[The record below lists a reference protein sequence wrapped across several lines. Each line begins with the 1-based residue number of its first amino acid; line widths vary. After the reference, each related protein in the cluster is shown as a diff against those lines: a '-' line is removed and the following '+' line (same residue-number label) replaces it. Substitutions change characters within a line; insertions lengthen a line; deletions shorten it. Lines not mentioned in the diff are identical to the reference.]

1 VQQKISELF
10 LYLFLTLTGVTM
22 TNFEPLIAAQK
33 SAVEGIFNLS
43 NTLFDSAQKLVEL
56 NLQATK
62 ASMQEA
68 QANATAAVAAKDPQ
82 AVIALQAAALKAAP
96 EKAASY
102 LRHVYNITSAS
113 STEVRAFAEEAG
125 AKAKADMT
133 TMVDAAIKNAPAGS
147 ENAVAMVKSAVTA
160 ANNAFE
166 TAQQATKQA
175 TAKAVQAVEA
185 QLAKVAA

>member
-1 VQQKISELF
+1 
-10 LYLFLTLTGVTM
+10 M

-33 SAVEGIFNLS
+33 SAVEGIFSLS

-56 NLQATK
+56 NLQAAK

-82 AVIALQAAALKAAP
+82 AVIALQTAALKAVP

-113 STEVRAFAEEAG
+113 STEVRAFAEEAS
-125 AKAKADMT
+125 AKAKADVS

-147 ENAVAMVKSAVTA
+147 ENAVALVKSAVTA

-166 TAQQATKQA
+166 TAQQAAKQA
-175 TAKAVQAVEA
+175 TEKAVQAVEA